1 MPPPRIAALCF
12 PDRGLCVTGAG
23 AGVLTPPAGKAADQT
38 GVMALKLDAKQRFDA
53 LVGGPAGMN
62 MFQVR

>member
-1 MPPPRIAALCF
+1 M
-12 PDRGLCVTGAG
+12 TGAG